1 MIEEP
6 YRWVEAIATRRD
18 YIEMQLATGSP
29 VVALGY
35 NEGILLLT
43 VGQQKLF
50 EIYDRIALG
59 AIGHP
64 GDIERLRMAAIELAS
79 TEGFTRSAADVSL
92 RRLAYYSLSPVM
104 KNAFEQIYGAPFLA
118 RLLFVEIGTSPAD
131 DLFLEVEYDGAI
143 NLRSSE
149 GGNRPF
155 AVLAA
160 TKKSAEQMAEFLSKR
175 FQSGRNLPATLDL
188 ALDVS
193 ERIPGGEKIGI
204 QVVAAI
210 GRISKV
216 SGALRRVES
225 TPQENAAARQVL
237 RPVRDVD
244 GEDQVDASAKAVEPA
259 LFDEIHAKPA
269 EAESRLVVS
278 KIRAEDATQPH
289 IGEA

>member
-35 NEGILLLT
+35 DDGILLLT

-118 RLLFVEIGTSPAD
+118 RLLFVEIGSSPAD

-143 NLRSSE
+143 NLHSID
-149 GGNRPF
+149 GGKGPF
-155 AVLAA
+155 AVLAS

-175 FQSGRNLPATLDL
+175 FQSAKDLAGTLDL
-188 ALDVS
+188 ALDAWTVGQSKTDEAIPGDDEIRRQRS
-193 ERIPGGEKIGI
+193 ERLGSGTIS
-204 QVVAAI
+204 AALLE
-210 GRISKV
+210 RNTNR
-216 SGALRRVES
+216 A
-225 TPQENAAARQVL
+225 
-237 RPVRDVD
+237 VRYR
-244 GEDQVDASAKAVEPA
+244 AVEASDLAP
-259 LFDEIHAKPA
+259 LIAK
-269 EAESRLVVS
+269 
-278 KIRAEDATQPH
+278 
-289 IGEA
+289 

>member
-35 NEGILLLT
+35 DEGILLLT

-143 NLRSSE
+143 NLRSSD

-160 TKKSAEQMAEFLSKR
+160 TKKSAEQMAGLLSKR
-175 FQSGRNLPATLDL
+175 FQSGKDLPATLDL
-188 ALDVS
+188 ALDAWTVGQLKTDEAMPGEEELRRQRS
-193 ERIPGGEKIGI
+193 ERLGSGT
-204 QVVAAI
+204 VSAAVLE
-210 GRISKV
+210 RNTNRAV
-216 SGALRRVES
+216 RYRAVE
-225 TPQENAAARQVL
+225 
-237 RPVRDVD
+237 
-244 GEDQVDASAKAVEPA
+244 ASALAPLIA
-259 LFDEIHAKPA
+259 
-269 EAESRLVVS
+269 
-278 KIRAEDATQPH
+278 
-289 IGEA
+289 G

>member
-143 NLRSSE
+143 NLRSSD

-155 AVLAA
+155 AVLAS

-175 FQSGRNLPATLDL
+175 FQSGKDLPATLDL
-188 ALDVS
+188 ALDAWTVGQLKTDEAMPGDDEIRRQRS
-193 ERIPGGEKIGI
+193 ERLGRGI
-204 QVVAAI
+204 ISAA
-210 GRISKV
+210 
-216 SGALRRVES
+216 
-225 TPQENAAARQVL
+225 VL
-237 RPVRDVD
+237 ERNTNRAVRYR
-244 GEDQVDASAKAVEPA
+244 AVEARDLAP
-259 LFDEIHAKPA
+259 LIAK
-269 EAESRLVVS
+269 
-278 KIRAEDATQPH
+278 
-289 IGEA
+289 

>member
-18 YIEMQLATGSP
+18 YIETQLSAGSP
-29 VVALGY
+29 IVALTYAG
-35 NEGILLLT
+35 GILLFT

-118 RLLFVEIGTSPAD
+118 RLLFAEIGAAPGE
-131 DLFLEVEYDGAI
+131 DLFLRVEYDGAI
-143 NLRSSE
+143 TLNHSHAD
-149 GGNRPF
+149 NAQF

-160 TKKSAEQMAEFLSKR
+160 IKKSAEQMEEFLR
-175 FQSGRNLPATLDL
+175 HEHRGDENLADALELAMDAWTLGQ
-188 ALDVS
+188 
-193 ERIPGGEKIGI
+193 RKP
-204 QVVAAI
+204 
-210 GRISKV
+210 
-216 SGALRRVES
+216 VES
-225 TPQENAAARQVL
+225 TPIPARH
-237 RPVRDVD
+237 
-244 GEDQVDASAKAVEPA
+244 
-259 LFDEIHAKPA
+259 EIHAQCSQQYGDGTI
-269 EAESRLVVS
+269 EAALLDRNTRSAVRYRPLGNEELAPLRG
-278 KIRAEDATQPH
+278 R
-289 IGEA
+289 

>member
-35 NEGILLLT
+35 DEGILLLT

-143 NLRSSE
+143 NLRSSD

-160 TKKSAEQMAEFLSKR
+160 TKKSAEEMAGFLSKR
-175 FQSGRNLPATLDL
+175 LQSAKDLPATLDL
-188 ALDVS
+188 ALDAWTVGQLKTDEAMPGDDEIRRQRS
-193 ERIPGGEKIGI
+193 ERLGSGTIS
-204 QVVAAI
+204 AA
-210 GRISKV
+210 
-216 SGALRRVES
+216 
-225 TPQENAAARQVL
+225 VL
-237 RPVRDVD
+237 ERNTNRAVRYR
-244 GEDQVDASAKAVEPA
+244 AVEAIDPA
-259 LFDEIHAKPA
+259 PLIAK
-269 EAESRLVVS
+269 
-278 KIRAEDATQPH
+278 
-289 IGEA
+289 